1 MKISSISPQVRDQ
14 DRVNVLVDGKY
25 RFSLDVAQVGEL
37 GIKVGQE
44 YSEEEIKRFE
54 VESEFGKLYV
64 RALNYCMIRLH
75 SSREVRD
82 YLKKKTLP
90 SRSRLGELKK
100 GASVELAERVFER
113 LQKKGYVNDQK
124 FAEYWVE
131 NRSLIKGVSQRKLTY
146 ELRQKG
152 VSNQII
158 EGVLDDTARN
168 DAEEIQKIIIKKR
181 SRYPDDQKLMAY
193 LARLGFGYDD
203 IKEALGNE
211 QE

>member
-1 MKISSISPQVRDQ
+1 MKITSISPQVRDQ

-44 YSEEEIKRFE
+44 YSDEDIKRFE
-54 VESEFGKLYV
+54 AESEFGKLYV
-64 RALNYCMIRLH
+64 RTLNYCMIRPH
-75 SSREVRD
+75 SAREVKD

-90 SRSRLGELKK
+90 SRTKTGELKN
-100 GASVELAERVFER
+100 GASVELTDRVLER

-131 NRSLIKGVSQRKLTY
+131 NRSQAKGISQRKLTF

-152 VSNQII
+152 ISSQII
-158 EGVLDDTARN
+158 SDTLDESARN
-168 DAEEIQKIIIKKR
+168 DTEEIQKIINKKR
-181 SRYPDDQKLMAY
+181 SKYPDDQKLMAY

-203 IKEALGNE
+203 IKQALDSDN
-211 QE
+211 